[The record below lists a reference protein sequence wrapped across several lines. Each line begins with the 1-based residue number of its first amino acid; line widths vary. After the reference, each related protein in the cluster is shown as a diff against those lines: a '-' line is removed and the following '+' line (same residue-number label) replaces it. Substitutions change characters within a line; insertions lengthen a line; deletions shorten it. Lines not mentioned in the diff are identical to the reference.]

1 MDYVPPAETL
11 QPEGTT
17 RRGFYVSAING
28 MMAIVSAALGI
39 PALLYLFTP
48 AKRKEPDVWAQ
59 AGDIASLAPNSPVE
73 MVFRR
78 IRVDG
83 WRTIAEKGT
92 AWVVKYDDNHIVAF
106 GPNCTHLGCA
116 YHWEDGQKDFLCP
129 CHNSV
134 FSIDG
139 KVVSGPA
146 PRPLDRFQTKLQGN
160 RLLIG
165 QLKKSGEPQA

>member
-1 MDYVPPAETL
+1 MDEVPPTETF

-17 RRGFYVSAING
+17 RRGFYIGAIYG
-28 MMAIVSAALGI
+28 MMAIVSAALGL
-39 PALLYLFTP
+39 PAILYLFTP
-48 AKRKEPDVWAQ
+48 AKEKKSDVWAE
-59 AGDIASLAPNSPVE
+59 AGDVTRLAPNSPVE
-73 MVFRR
+73 TVFHRNR
-78 IRVDG
+78 IDG
-83 WRTIAEKGT
+83 WRNIEEKAT
-92 AWVVKYDDNHIVAF
+92 AWVVKYADNRVVAF

-116 YHWEDGQKDFLCP
+116 YHWEAGQNEFFCP

-146 PRPLDRFQTKLQGN
+146 PRPLDRFDTKVQGTK
-160 RLLIG
+160 LLIG

>member
-1 MDYVPPAETL
+1 MDDVPSVETS
-11 QPEGTT
+11 QSEGTT
-17 RRGFYVSAING
+17 RRGFYIGAIYG
-28 MMAIVSAALGI
+28 MMAVVSAALGI

-48 AKRKEPDVWAQ
+48 AKAKKPDAWAEG
-59 AGDIASLAPNSPVE
+59 GDTARLTPNSPVE
-73 MVFRR
+73 IVFHRDR
-78 IRVDG
+78 IDG

-92 AWVVKYDDNHIVAF
+92 AWVVKYDDGHVVAF

-116 YHWEDGQKDFLCP
+116 YHWEAGRNDFFCP

-146 PRPLDRFQTKLQGN
+146 PRPLDRFQTKLQGAK
-160 RLLIG
+160 LLIG
-165 QLKKSGEPQA
+165 QLRKSGEPQA